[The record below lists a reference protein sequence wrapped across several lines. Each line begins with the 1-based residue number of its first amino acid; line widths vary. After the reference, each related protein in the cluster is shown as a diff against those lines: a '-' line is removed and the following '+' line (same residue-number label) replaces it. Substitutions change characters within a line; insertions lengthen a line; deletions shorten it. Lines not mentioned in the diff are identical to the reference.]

1 MKINVYII
9 IIFVINYCFMAS
21 VSEHLLLLQQLTQ
34 TNLEIL
40 QALNDSFFTK
50 QEHLYVDVNDS
61 KYIIPSFIALENKIN
76 MLEENFQN
84 LVNSPS
90 TGEAYFNIDGN
101 SRAIEVRSY
110 TNTPN
115 SLKLHDVSEF
125 STDNTNINIL
135 KNLLTNAPKIKLNIS
150 DIPNDITCVNVKK
163 ILIKSDALKSEIQ
176 PKLVKK
182 NDKGIEEEIP
192 SISYKYS
199 DMVYLLDAYKKGTD
213 YDEYDIVQTLP
224 IRKNIGSATY
234 IVDNIISDI
243 IDNDLDNYITIKIK
257 TNLSGSE
264 YDSYSKSL
272 TYKLFDGVIEKKLSI
287 GDYLTTY
294 DGTAKLQ
301 ITDIKTS
308 SNTLTLKVI
317 NGEYTNLI
325 GIDSYDYSK
334 GINNYS
340 KLKFFS
346 PIDFDDD
353 KYVDVTLDDTQY
365 VFIAIAPINNRMNI
379 QSSWGEGLL
388 LNSHKLTMNG
398 QNFIDYYNANVKNI
412 GKIIEGLV

>member
-1 MKINVYII
+1 
-9 IIFVINYCFMAS
+9 MAS

-163 ILIKSDALKSEIQ
+163 ILIKSDALKNEIQ

-199 DMVYLLDAYKKGTD
+199 DMVLC
-213 YDEYDIVQTLP
+213 
-224 IRKNIGSATY
+224 
-234 IVDNIISDI
+234 
-243 IDNDLDNYITIKIK
+243 
-257 TNLSGSE
+257 LS
-264 YDSYSKSL
+264 
-272 TYKLFDGVIEKKLSI
+272 
-287 GDYLTTY
+287 
-294 DGTAKLQ
+294 
-301 ITDIKTS
+301 
-308 SNTLTLKVI
+308 
-317 NGEYTNLI
+317 
-325 GIDSYDYSK
+325 
-334 GINNYS
+334 
-340 KLKFFS
+340 
-346 PIDFDDD
+346 
-353 KYVDVTLDDTQY
+353 
-365 VFIAIAPINNRMNI
+365 NRVW
-379 QSSWGEGLL
+379 QCAGLW
-388 LNSHKLTMNG
+388 KC
-398 QNFIDYYNANVKNI
+398 V
-412 GKIIEGLV
+412 